1 MPPGQEREAR
11 ALFLERS
18 IARRTRTRWAGAI
31 VGLFI
36 VGMFVIGWCGFIQ
49 QRHKEHLSAWAL
61 PSDLYT
67 YQRQLKALHITGP
80 VSHLRWLKAELTT
93 LAMFQSALKN
103 LTTLPPTLTELQIW
117 GDPSITSLTG
127 LEKLPQLAILDL
139 SHNSQLTSLAGLGR
153 LPQLTTLKLGSTRIT
168 SLAGLEKLPQLTTL
182 QLSGT
187 GLTSLAGLEKLSQL
201 TTLDLRGTGIT
212 RVCLQT
218 PFRSLYC

>member
-1 MPPGQEREAR
+1 
-11 ALFLERS
+11 
-18 IARRTRTRWAGAI
+18 
-31 VGLFI
+31 
-36 VGMFVIGWCGFIQ
+36 MFVIGWCGFIQ

-187 GLTSLAGLEKLSQL
+187 AITSLAGLEKLSQL